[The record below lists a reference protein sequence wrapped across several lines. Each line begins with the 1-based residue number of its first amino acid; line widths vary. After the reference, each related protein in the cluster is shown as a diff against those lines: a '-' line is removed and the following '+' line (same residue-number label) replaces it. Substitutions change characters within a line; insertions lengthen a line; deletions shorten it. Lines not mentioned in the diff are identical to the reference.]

1 MLKLYFVAKDT
12 TKAEARKVASQDYT
26 AKIVDLRVIG
36 AVITTLLILVLS
48 VSNISL
54 RRDKKLILLADDAT
68 ISGLEEDNNE
78 KQEMITSLVKQINDL
93 KNEKVDAAE
102 DVNDSLILENG
113 ILDDSL
119 YEYSIDQI
127 SFMKFDKPVKELEYE
142 EDRATVNHNVAL
154 SSTENSS
161 SGFEWR
167 EEPEEIEGTYLIV
180 ELDNE
185 WGYIPLD
192 LNVDYIVPYRDFMN
206 WKNAYLVFESA
217 PMFAGLEIG
226 GISTEYGFKNGQHAE
241 SAIKLVGNG
250 GYGVFDLSSSKTYA
264 TSQGV
269 TVTLWDVE

>member
-12 TKAEARKVASQDYT
+12 TKAEARKVASQDDS
-26 AKIVDLRVIG
+26 IVIDLRIVG
-36 AVITTLLILVLS
+36 TAVTAILMISLI

-54 RRDKKLILLADDAT
+54 KRDYKIATLADDAT
-68 ISGLEEDNNE
+68 ISGLEQNVAE
-78 KQEMITSLVKQINDL
+78 KQDKINSLEKQL
-93 KNEKVDAAE
+93 KEQKEKVVEATE

-119 YEYSIDQI
+119 YEYSLDQI

-161 SGFEWR
+161 SGFEWG
-167 EEPEEIEGTYLIV
+167 EEPEEIEGTYLLV
-180 ELDNE
+180 EKENE
-185 WGYIPLD
+185 WGYISLD
-192 LNVDYIVPYRDFMN
+192 LNVDYNVPYRDFMN

-226 GISTEYGFKNGQHAE
+226 GISIEYGFKEGQHAE
-241 SAIKLVGNG
+241 EGIKLVGNG